1 MIQITKNAGKI
12 ILNLDNTRYSII
24 SSVLHNK
31 IEIHKDGKY
40 LRDFT
45 NLYSAYEYYLENTEK
60 DANH

>member
-1 MIQITKNAGKI
+1 MVQITKSAGK
-12 ILNLDNTRYSII
+12 LNISLDSRYSLI

-45 NLYSAYEYYLENTEK
+45 NLYSAYEYYLEHTENN
-60 DANH
+60 NH